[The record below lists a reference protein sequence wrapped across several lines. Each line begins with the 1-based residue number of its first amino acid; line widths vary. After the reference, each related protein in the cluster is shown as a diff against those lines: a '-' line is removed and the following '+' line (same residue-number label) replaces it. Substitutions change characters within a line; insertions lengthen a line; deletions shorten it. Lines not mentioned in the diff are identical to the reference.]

1 MWSQQHSQW
10 LDLLED
16 PLDAVLAQYPMF
28 FVARGVVGLTRLP
41 ILAHDDPSMH
51 RHLC

>member
-10 LDLLED
+10 LDLPGD
-16 PLDAVLAQYPMF
+16 PLGEVLVRYPMF
-28 FVARGVVGLTRLP
+28 FVARGVVDLTRLP
-41 ILAHDDPSMH
+41 ILAHDDLSMH